1 MESVLVY
8 RMETLSTPVRKQ
20 RVCEHGKDAGQDC
33 YPCEGKETA

>member
-8 RMETLSTPVRKQ
+8 RTETQGGTVRKQ

-33 YPCEGKETA
+33 YPCEGKE